1 VTIGVGVIGYGY
13 WGPNMLRNV
22 ASTDGLVPLAVSE
35 IKEERLGL
43 ATRAYPSAVGVRSYE
58 DLLQHP
64 QVEAVIIATPLAN
77 HFEIARAALL
87 AGKHVLVG
95 KPMASSVE
103 ECEELCSLAERCGLV
118 LMVDHTFLYAGAVQK
133 IKEFV
138 TSGIVGELLYFDSV
152 RVNLGLVRS
161 RHNVLWDLAPHD
173 LSILLYL
180 LPERPV
186 AVSAIGA
193 CHVQQTDKALATM
206 AYLTIKM
213 RPGVLAHIHVNWLS
227 PVKVR
232 RTLIA
237 GTKRMIVYDDLE
249 PDEKVK
255 VYDKGVEL
263 TAGETAYDVLVQYRT
278 GDVHIPKIASE
289 EPLRVEMVHFR
300 DCIRGGGKP
309 RTAAEQGL
317 EVVRILSAADASL
330 AKEGEFVKI

>member
-1 VTIGVGVIGYGY
+1 VTIGVGVVGYGY

-22 ASTDGLVPLAVSE
+22 ANTDGLAPVAVSD
-35 IKEERLGL
+35 IREERLGL
-43 ATRAYPSAVGVRSYE
+43 AMGAYPGAAGVRRYQ

-64 QVEAVIIATPLAN
+64 QVNAVIIATPLAH
-77 HFEIARAALL
+77 HFEIAKAALL

-95 KPMASSVE
+95 KPMASSIE
-103 ECEELCSLAERCGLV
+103 EAEELCSLAERCGLV
-118 LMVDHTFLYAGAVQK
+118 LMVDHTFLYTGAVRT
-133 IKEFV
+133 IGELFA
-138 TSGIVGELLYFDSV
+138 SDAIGELLYFDSV
-152 RVNLGLVRS
+152 RINLGLIRS
-161 RHNVLWDLAPHD
+161 HYNVLWDLAPHD
-173 LSILLYL
+173 LSILFHL

-193 CHVQQTDKALATM
+193 CHVKHMDSDLATM
-206 AYLTIKM
+206 AYLTLKM
-213 RPGVLAHIHVNWLS
+213 RSGALAHIHVNWLS

-263 TAGETAYDVLVQYRT
+263 TAGQTTYDVLVQYRT
-278 GDVHIPKIASE
+278 GAVYIPKLASE
-289 EPLRVEMVHFR
+289 EALRTEVAHFR
-300 DCIRGGGKP
+300 DCIRGSCKP
-309 RTAAEQGL
+309 RSDAEQGL

-330 AKEGEFVKI
+330 AKDGGFVKI